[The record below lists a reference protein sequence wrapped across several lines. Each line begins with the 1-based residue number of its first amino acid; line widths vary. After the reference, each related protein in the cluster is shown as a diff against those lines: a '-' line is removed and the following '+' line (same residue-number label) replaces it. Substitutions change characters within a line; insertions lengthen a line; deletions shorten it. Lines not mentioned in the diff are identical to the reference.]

1 MKAIVFSDGTVVF
14 PNSELLLQAYKV
26 NMINALGVSI
36 ALSMFNRSHTD
47 EVWIQA
53 INGRKKAAE

>member
-36 ALSMFNRSHTD
+36 ALSMFNRSQSD

>member
-1 MKAIVFSDGTVVF
+1 MKAIVFPDGTVVF

-36 ALSMFNRSHTD
+36 ALSMFNRSHAD